1 MMSPFTNLKSNSHQP
16 AAFGD
21 IGGRLFVPG
30 GLASGAEREVF
41 GEGVC
46 AGHVRAL
53 PEREVVDEVG
63 DDARQQVREIER
75 IMQDGGDEPHGVE
88 GIADEAAHGNGYRCA
103 VGAQTGADRD
113 GHGKGKDW
121 HEAKRL
127 RVVLHEDARAVSCR
141 PQLGQSVSLVGHFR
155 LSSGG
160 NFCTAIDAEPPP

>member
-1 MMSPFTNLKSNSHQP
+1 MI
-16 AAFGD
+16 
-21 IGGRLFVPG
+21 IGTGNIGYWQQSKPHTHKLARLCDGFRGLLVPG

-41 GEGVC
+41 GECIG
-46 AGHVRAL
+46 ARHVRAL

-88 GIADEAAHGNGYRCA
+88 GIADEAAEGDGDGCA
-103 VGAQTGADRD
+103 VGAEAGADRD

-127 RVVLHEDARAVSCR
+127 RVVLHEDARAVSRR
-141 PQLGQSVSLVGHFR
+141 P
-155 LSSGG
+155 
-160 NFCTAIDAEPPP
+160 